1 MAIRWRKTRAR
12 GFTLVELLIGISI
25 TSMVGLTV
33 AGASMVLS
41 NSHFQSE
48 QYYDCLQS
56 GRVAMRWIES
66 DIRRSSL
73 VTGIQGGLML
83 WEGDTNGD
91 EQINLSELTLIT
103 HDPNSGELTRSRAV
117 FPAGMTSQEV
127 MAINPQFPLHQ
138 LVESADA
145 MASWVA
151 SNAFVETM
159 TLASNIKFLDIQ
171 PAQTPPM
178 TTRLNIV
185 LVATQGVE
193 QMTLGS
199 AACLRADRTGDVFLA
214 SGQFILTNSW
224 PVP

>member
-1 MAIRWRKTRAR
+1 MAIRWRKTRAC
-12 GFTLVELLIGISI
+12 GFTLVELLIGVSI

-41 NSHFQSE
+41 NAHLQSE

-103 HDPNSGELTRSRAV
+103 HDPNSGELMRSRAV

-127 MAINPQFPLHQ
+127 TAINPQFPLHQ

-145 MASWVA
+145 MASWIA
-151 SNAFVETM
+151 SNAYVETM
-159 TLASNIKFLDIQ
+159 TLASNIKMIKIQ

-185 LVATQGVE
+185 LIATQGEE
-193 QMTLGS
+193 QMALGS